1 MDESKFD
8 EEMALNRAA
17 FEQLRSQIRRDYTG
31 QYVAIAFGRII
42 AVSPNFDEAVAA
54 VNLSRSEDVVV
65 DAPISEIERGGDT
78 ERAGP
83 AGSKPEGDRHVYLV
97 SLLRKSCHGI
107 PYSSVGL

>member
-54 VNLSRSEDVVV
+54 VNQLNPLPEHSVVF
-65 DAPISEIERGGDT
+65 
-78 ERAGP
+78 P
-83 AGSKPEGDRHVYLV
+83 AAEEPMFEPYEATYKEFLAYRRVY
-97 SLLRKSCHGI
+97 R
-107 PYSSVGL
+107 